1 LKWDFPIQKC
11 HAGVPM
17 ENEKQGLLIWNGESV
32 LKISIAH
39 GGFWDRR

>member
-1 LKWDFPIQKC
+1 LKWDFPIQRC
-11 HAGVPM
+11 HAYEPM
-17 ENEKQGLLIWNGESV
+17 GNGNQGLLIWNGDSV

>member
-1 LKWDFPIQKC
+1 LKLDFSIQRG

-17 ENEKQGLLIWNGESV
+17 ENEKQGLLIWNGDSV